1 MPKRHG
7 SAPYKAMDREKSV
20 YEPCVRPIT
29 IRRTTT
35 DLQTGEIKDQEFEK
49 RCGSRRK
56 DKCEPCSIIWK
67 RDAYFALISPSKEHK
82 SSLTFITLTAP
93 GVWFFGQTHTAQ
105 WNNKAS
111 ERCFCRAYH
120 QPDDEIVGTP
130 VEPNDFDYDK
140 VVEFNNKVSR
150 LTTVT
155 LQKIYR
161 LLLTDLNR
169 NSISSTKKTIKD
181 VRLPTARVME
191 WQERGILHVHIIV
204 RGFIPTYIIEN
215 AVNGSPATTNR
226 RRIEP
231 TTFQH
236 QGWGTQVNVKH
247 LNSADSNQIGKLSS
261 YVTKVVNYALKD
273 VDTENVENSKI
284 KSRYHQRLRY
294 WTNKVVK
301 CDKPFSECNASIKT
315 SEEALRYRTIKQKQF
330 CVKHRRAHH
339 QIGFTGNVLT
349 MNRAWGSSLKNER
362 LKRQGY
368 ASSQSPSVRPAVKA
382 GRLEYVKKLVT
393 HVVVNK
399 PKNSQNYL
407 LAKSK
412 MLQTVIRGG
421 TYPPDNQ

>member
-1 MPKRHG
+1 M
-7 SAPYKAMDREKSV
+7 STQEQV
-20 YEPCVRPIT
+20 YDPCVRPVT

-35 DLQTGEIKDQEFEK
+35 DLQTGVIKDQEFEK
-49 RCGSRRK
+49 RCGTRRK
-56 DKCEPCSIIWK
+56 DKCEPCSKIWK

-105 WNNKAS
+105 WNNKPS
-111 ERCFCRAYH
+111 ERCACRAFH
-120 QPDDEIVGTP
+120 QPHDEIVGTP
-130 VEPNDFDYDK
+130 VEPDDFDYDK

-155 LQKIYR
+155 LQKIHR

-169 NSISSTKKTIKD
+169 NSISSTKKTIRD

-191 WQERGILHVHIIV
+191 WQERGVLHVHIIV

-215 AVNGSPATTNR
+215 AVKGSQATKTR

-231 TTFQH
+231 TTYQH
-236 QGWGTQVNVKH
+236 QGWGNQVNVRH

-273 VDTENVENSKI
+273 VDTETVEQSKI
-284 KSRYHQRLRY
+284 KSNYHRKLRY
-294 WTNKVVK
+294 WTNQVVK
-301 CDKPFSECNASIKT
+301 CDKPFSECNASMKT
-315 SEEALRYRTIKQKQF
+315 PEDVIRYRTIERKQF

-349 MNRAWGSSLKNER
+349 MNRAWGSSLRSER

-368 ASSQSPSVRPAVKA
+368 AQTQGQSVRPAVKA
-382 GRLEYVKKLVT
+382 GRLDYVKKLVT
-393 HVVVNK
+393 HVVVRK
-399 PKNSQNYL
+399 DKNSHNYL

-412 MLQTVIRGG
+412 MLQTVKDGG
-421 TYPPDNQ
+421 IHPPDNQ